1 MISDNNSTHQLNTPD
16 MLTDCNDSQNSQLK
30 WFIYYE
36 NKFVANSYTVQTFL
50 YQISLVIYK
59 GKD

>member
-1 MISDNNSTHQLNTPD
+1 